1 MSDIEPSILF
11 DQDAAPQ
18 FGLIARGWDHY
29 RDIIAKCAELIESKG
44 FPPLGSRVV
53 VHAEGKEWKYAKRD
67 MRPEYEGL
75 EVYENGTLTAEQFIR
90 SQSRLTDDINYA
102 LMIAERCAFVLRLER
117 QPDRIDFSHYL
128 AMQEIGELTVEAYWR
143 KAFKA
148 DIVRGISTLQAARL
162 GGALRKSR
170 LDPKSADIIKAMT
183 KLVDAG
189 RGVNE
194 AAAICFRRG
203 VGKSVGANRALWYR
217 RLKNV

>member
-11 DQDAAPQ
+11 GQKADPK

-29 RDIIAKCAELIESKG
+29 RDIMTKCSELIESKG
-44 FPPLGSRVV
+44 FPPLGSRVE

-67 MRPEYEGL
+67 MRAEYEGL
-75 EVYENGTLTAEQFIR
+75 EVYENGTQTAEQFIR
-90 SQSRLTDDINYA
+90 SQSRVTDDINYA
-102 LMIAERCAFVLRLER
+102 LMIAERCAFILRVENK
-117 QPDRIDFSHYL
+117 PDRFDFSHYA
-128 AMQEIGELTVEAYWR
+128 AMHEIGELTVEAYWR

-162 GGALRKSR
+162 GGAQRKKR
-170 LDPKSADIIKAMT
+170 LGDKSADIIKQMAA
-183 KLVDAG
+183 LVDAG

-203 VGKSVGANRALWYR
+203 IGKSAGANRALWYR